1 MPTFTPLRLETLP
14 GWARDL
20 LAEARVARL
29 GYVDEDDHPRVL
41 PVTFA
46 VAAGAVWSAIDEKP
60 KRSAEPARLRHLRRR
75 PEAALLVD
83 LYDDDWTRLA
93 WVQLLGAVEV
103 LPVDSAPEAME
114 ALARKYAP
122 YAERAP
128 PGPLLKLAVER
139 TRQWRS
145 AGSPRPDHSLHE
157 PG

>member
-1 MPTFTPLRLETLP
+1 
-14 GWARDL
+14 
-20 LAEARVARL
+20 VSHL

-46 VAAGAVWSAIDEKP
+46 VAAGTVWSAIDEKP
-60 KRSAEPARLRHLRRR
+60 KRRMEPARLRHLRRR
-75 PEAALLVD
+75 PSAALLVD

-93 WVQLLGAVEV
+93 WVQLLGEVEV
-103 LPVDSAPEAME
+103 VPVESAPEAIE

-122 YAERAP
+122 YAERTP
-128 PGPLLKLAVER
+128 PGPLLKLTVER

-145 AGSPRPDHSLHE
+145 TGSPRPDHSLHE

>member
-1 MPTFTPLRLETLP
+1 MPTFTPVRLEALP

-46 VAAGAVWSAIDEKP
+46 VAAGAVVTAIDEKP
-60 KRSAEPARLRHLRRR
+60 KRSAEPARLRQLRRR

-93 WVQLLGAVEV
+93 WVQLLGRKPAARPLTPRAGVEARRLEAGHLSREQEHACGYAGAAVGHQ
-103 LPVDSAPEAME
+103 LAAGLGAGGPEA
-114 ALARKYAP
+114 
-122 YAERAP
+122 RAQ
-128 PGPLLKLAVER
+128 LL
-139 TRQWRS
+139 
-145 AGSPRPDHSLHE
+145 
-157 PG
+157 